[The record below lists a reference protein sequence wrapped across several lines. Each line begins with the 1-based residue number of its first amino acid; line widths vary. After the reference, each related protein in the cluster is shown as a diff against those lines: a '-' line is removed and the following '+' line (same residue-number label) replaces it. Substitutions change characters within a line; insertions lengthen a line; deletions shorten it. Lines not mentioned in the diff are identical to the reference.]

1 MLDADDVSLDSPPLD
16 TPVSGGDKPSWSHIA
31 AQALHYISYFAPE
44 QLTTKLSKWLED
56 PGVQDSHYKKQVREF
71 ESLFHMSPD
80 EMSEAANPS
89 NAAEQLF
96 GNTTDYDEEIEEMLI
111 FNCLHGDYHDT
122 DLHLYELHL
131 NGDDGAQLAT
141 PKMLK
146 VDEQQLICLRGVD
159 ERHRAEYI
167 KAISKELTG
176 LLQLGTFAI
185 VRDNELSDKDKSLSL
200 PAKFVL
206 KINYL
211 ADGSLDKFKARLVA
225 LGYMARAGIDFF
237 STWSPM
243 ASLTAIR
250 LIFSIAVHYNTC
262 VLHADVPNA
271 FCQGDLDTRT
281 LLRFPKGVSLEDD
294 EGNSS
299 FIVLLRKALYG
310 LRQSPQ
316 LFNKLL
322 SLE

>member
-1 MLDADDVSLDSPPLD
+1 MLDADGVSLDSPPLD
-16 TPVSGGDKPSWSHIA
+16 TPVSGGDKPSWSRIA
-31 AQALHYISYFAPE
+31 TQALHYIYYFAPE

-56 PGVQDSHYKKQVREF
+56 PGVQGSYYKNQVRYF

-96 GNTTDYDEEIEEMLI
+96 GNTTDYDEEIEEMLM
-111 FNCLHGDYHDT
+111 FNCPHGDYHDI

-176 LLQLGTFAI
+176 LLQ
-185 VRDNELSDKDKSLSL
+185 
-200 PAKFVL
+200 
-206 KINYL
+206 
-211 ADGSLDKFKARLVA
+211 
-225 LGYMARAGIDFF
+225 
-237 STWSPM
+237 
-243 ASLTAIR
+243 
-250 LIFSIAVHYNTC
+250 
-262 VLHADVPNA
+262 
-271 FCQGDLDTRT
+271 
-281 LLRFPKGVSLEDD
+281 
-294 EGNSS
+294 
-299 FIVLLRKALYG
+299 
-310 LRQSPQ
+310 
-316 LFNKLL
+316 
-322 SLE
+322 